1 MIADA
6 LDPVDPYIED
16 ILVAF
21 RAFKRAHV
29 RDEEYQEQMEL
40 WQKEYGKVGGGIND
54 HQHNNDNH
62 NNKNNNNQN
71 NNRDGATVLTPTN
84 GDVFEEEMYQLAV
97 HQKEDEERKRR
108 ASARKKH
115 EGKQA

>member
-29 RDEEYQEQMEL
+29 RDEEYQEQLEL
-40 WQKEYGKVGGGIND
+40 WQKEHGKVGGDIND
-54 HQHNNDNH
+54 HQHHNDN
-62 NNKNNNNQN
+62 NNNNNQN
-71 NNRDGATVLTPTN
+71 NNRDGMTVLTPTN
-84 GDVFEEEMYQLAV
+84 GDVFEEEMNQLAV

-108 ASARKKH
+108 AAARKKH